1 MYHLN
6 ALFHYYYHTITQF
19 CITISKNTM
28 QSCLHNRQS
37 LTCWRVSR
45 TICRLVFRVASLCSY
60 RDRLSGTTAIR
71 LKRMSW
77 YGSLHT
83 EDMIYSQYRR
93 RKCLGCYMFKTLGN
107 GWGGH
112 MNDMITKE
120 LSYFSTDV
128 SLPALMYILGQ
139 YRLPSLSYKS
149 RVFQINIL
157 REDSQLLQIL
167 FRILKIKHTNSKN
180 YDLMLP
186 S

>member
-1 MYHLN
+1 
-6 ALFHYYYHTITQF
+6 
-19 CITISKNTM
+19 
-28 QSCLHNRQS
+28 
-37 LTCWRVSR
+37 
-45 TICRLVFRVASLCSY
+45 
-60 RDRLSGTTAIR
+60 
-71 LKRMSW
+71 
-77 YGSLHT
+77 
-83 EDMIYSQYRR
+83 
-93 RKCLGCYMFKTLGN
+93 MFKTLGN

-128 SLPALMYILGQ
+128 SLPALKGQ